1 MPDSDRRKQVKT
13 VRHIL
18 RGILFT
24 GGLLLLLLLVSFVLM
39 PKGNG
44 EKSGFLYR
52 DAKGIIAE
60 PADTVD
66 VLFLGDSEV
75 YATISPMQLWEEQG
89 ITSYDCSTGGQR
101 LFDTLAL
108 LKTALQNQKPDLVV
122 LETNATFRKFSIGEV
137 AYNKA
142 GEFLSVFT
150 YHDRWKWFKPK
161 ELFQKK
167 DFSWT
172 SDLKGFRLNTEVQ
185 AASKS
190 RYKDY
195 MKADKDF
202 KAIPEKNV
210 SYIDAIRQVCKDH
223 GIRFMLLSTPS
234 SKNWDMKKHN
244 TIADLAEKR
253 DLSFV
258 DLNLEQ
264 EEIGIDW
271 ETDTKDKGD
280 HLNLYGA
287 QKVTTYLGKYL
298 KETYDLKDHRGE
310 DGYDNWDNCLNRYQ
324 KQIDALEKRT
334 GAESRTDDNGK

>member
-1 MPDSDRRKQVKT
+1 MKT
-13 VRHIL
+13 LRHIL
-18 RGILFT
+18 RGLGFT
-24 GGLLLLLLLVSFVLM
+24 AGLLLLLLLASFVLM

-60 PADTVD
+60 PQNTVD

-75 YATISPMQLWEEQG
+75 YATISPMQLWEEEG

-108 LKTALQNQKPDLVV
+108 LKTALKNQKPELVV

-172 SDLKGFRLNTEVQ
+172 SDLKGFRLNTEVK
-185 AASKS
+185 AASKKK
-190 RYKDY
+190 YKDY
-195 MKADKDF
+195 MKASEGF
-202 KAIPEKNV
+202 KAIPAQNV
-210 SYIDAIRQVCKDH
+210 SYIDAIRQVCKDY

-253 DLSFV
+253 EIPFV

-264 EEIGIDW
+264 EKLGIDW
-271 ETDTKDKGD
+271 ETDTKDQGD

-287 QKVTTYLGKYL
+287 KKVTAYLGKYL
-298 KETYDLKDHRGE
+298 KDTYMLPDHRGE
-310 DGYDNWDNCLNRYQ
+310 TGYESWDSCLKRYQ
-324 KQIDALEKRT
+324 KQIDALETRT
-334 GAESRTDDNGK
+334 GS